1 MPLVLTAVVALTLLS
16 AGAFTAARET
26 FRGGRN
32 SLVEQRA
39 MAVSE
44 YGLNQR
50 ISVWDAKFNLPS
62 QMGGLPV
69 GAVDTTSVY
78 VASQDTARVRLTRI
92 TPLMYSVESVGRAS
106 IPRPQLQAV
115 RSVVSLVRLAYPE
128 IDIKGALTAASKVT
142 IKGDAKVIGNDS
154 VPDTWSQTQCAPL
167 MGANKPAVAVPKL
180 GEVVVQ
186 GNSTT
191 VVGGLLYDPSAADS
205 NTYVRYGTVT
215 WNELVANATVTIPGG
230 SYSPQPTAA
239 NGECA
244 YGVNNWGEP
253 LRDAGAVKPCETHFP
268 IVYANGNVT
277 MNGTGRGQG
286 ILLVNGDL
294 RLAGSFRWVG
304 LIIARDNVDGAQ
316 GAADIYGG
324 VMAANLKV
332 EGFNDANPIA
342 GTQRIQYSKCGL
354 ESALRGSAALVRVR
368 DRGWTQVF

>member
-1 MPLVLTAVVALTLLS
+1 
-16 AGAFTAARET
+16 
-26 FRGGRN
+26 
-32 SLVEQRA
+32 

-316 GAADIYGG
+316 GTADIYGG